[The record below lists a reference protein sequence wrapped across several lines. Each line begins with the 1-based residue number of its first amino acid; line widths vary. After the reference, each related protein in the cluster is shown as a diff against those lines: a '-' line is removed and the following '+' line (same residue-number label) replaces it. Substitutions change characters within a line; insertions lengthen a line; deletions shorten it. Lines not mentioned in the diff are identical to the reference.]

1 MYCLKNATTGK
12 EVTECCIRLR
22 WIGPLSY
29 TTEQTTWNE
38 RVHWGVA
45 SNKVMYDQSDAHS
58 IRLSSFRWSSSQGSR
73 SYSGNIA
80 VSIHRESNGIIT
92 LKQQT
97 EKPVHWLVTEGVLEL
112 VADWLTGLLVISLV
126 WEGQLERKYFYFCL
140 FNILFFGN
148 DHEQQIL

>member
-1 MYCLKNATTGK
+1 MYCVKNATTGK
-12 EVTECCIRLR
+12 EVRECCIRLR

-45 SNKVMYDQSDAHS
+45 SDKVMYDQSDAHS

-80 VSIHRESNGIIT
+80 VTIRRESNGIIT
-92 LKQQT
+92 LKQHT
-97 EKPVHWLVTEGVLEL
+97 EKPVH
-112 VADWLTGLLVISLV
+112 
-126 WEGQLERKYFYFCL
+126 
-140 FNILFFGN
+140 
-148 DHEQQIL
+148 